1 MEQGQGT
8 FNPSFIFIS
17 IFDKKRKVKLKTQNK
32 KTKINK
38 NEKHHCNLLFL
49 HSLFVTIIKMSLGNM
64 CSKKYS
70 KDNSEQFGNVPR
82 KGNYILPK
90 NIKYNQNNSL
100 KENLK

>member
-1 MEQGQGT
+1 
-8 FNPSFIFIS
+8 
-17 IFDKKRKVKLKTQNK
+17 
-32 KTKINK
+32 
-38 NEKHHCNLLFL
+38 
-49 HSLFVTIIKMSLGNM
+49 MSLGNM

-100 KENLK
+100 KRKSEIILIFKPPREVTMHPQLVSIARENAVTTQYQ